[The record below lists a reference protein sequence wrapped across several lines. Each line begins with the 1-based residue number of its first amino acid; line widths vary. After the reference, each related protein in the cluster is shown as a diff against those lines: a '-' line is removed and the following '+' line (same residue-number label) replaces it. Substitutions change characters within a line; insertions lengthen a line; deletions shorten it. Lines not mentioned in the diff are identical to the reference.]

1 MGNSILS
8 AAGPRPVRQRDPADC
23 ARSQQLA
30 DRGGDPLLLLFIF
43 GYGINL
49 DSSRLRVGVLLEQQ
63 SEEALDFV
71 HTMTGSP
78 YIDATVSDSRRQLI
92 EMMQAGRIRA
102 MVVIPVDFDRQMA
115 RPAPTHRCSS
125 SPTAASPIPPTSL
138 RAMWKVFGKSGSS
151 SGRKTAAKPLNH

>member
-49 DSSRLRVGVLLEQQ
+49 DSSRLRVGVLRAAERRG
-63 SEEALDFV
+63 AGFR
-71 HTMTGSP
+71 P
-78 YIDATVSDSRRQLI
+78 YHDRLTLYRRHRQRQP
-92 EMMQAGRIRA
+92 QAA
-102 MVVIPVDFDRQMA
+102 D
-115 RPAPTHRCSS
+115 
-125 SPTAASPIPPTSL
+125 
-138 RAMWKVFGKSGSS
+138 
-151 SGRKTAAKPLNH
+151 